1 MSRIC
6 GNIRACFVWRKVR
19 RMNIISSTVIGVMV
33 MVIVVVMAVT
43 RGVVNVDSCAR
54 MLRRFWK

>member
-1 MSRIC
+1 M
-6 GNIRACFVWRKVR
+6 WRKVR